1 MKPIEMLDRLRKG
14 EKVTCTICNKGTLK
28 PVGNTNFET
37 THCFKCD
44 SCAAMM
50 NIDYSTV
57 CRSQIAKNDKTIH
70 IDDRPIDAKI
80 EEYEQKNGEL
90 KPLTDEEKKEYGI

>member
-1 MKPIEMLDRLRKG
+1 
-14 EKVTCTICNKGTLK
+14 
-28 PVGNTNFET
+28 
-37 THCFKCD
+37 
-44 SCAAMM
+44 MM